1 MLTEDGTKTNFNNEQ
16 GLSVLQ
22 LGRHDG
28 RRRVRGRLRG
38 RAWRGADAFVTGK
51 VSMLLTGPWMIQ
63 TYQKYGDKLDFGVVP
78 PPAGPKGDKGSV
90 MGGFGS

>member
-1 MLTEDGTKTNFNNEQ
+1 
-16 GLSVLQ
+16 
-22 LGRHDG
+22 
-28 RRRVRGRLRG
+28 
-38 RAWRGADAFVTGK
+38 
-51 VSMLLTGPWMIQ
+51 MIQ